1 MKNYLLVNKN
11 FPHINPIVC
20 GEEECKPNHR
30 YAGVRSYWLLHY
42 ILSGKGTFTANGVT
56 HHLHAGQCFV
66 IRPKESTVYESDSEE
81 PWHYVWIGFSAGITM
96 PEILKTKPFFEGE
109 IYERIFS
116 KMLGVATKKDDRE
129 CFLCGCIAE
138 LLAHL
143 FEENRSP
150 LSATSQAMEQAKNCI
165 ESEYMSS
172 ALTVNALAK
181 RLHLNR
187 SYFSTAFRN
196 YAGVS
201 PQEYLNAYRL
211 ERAAQLL
218 QHSDMSVAQIAMAT
232 GYADFCNF
240 SRMFK
245 RRFGISP
252 SQYAKQQFT
261 A

>member
-1 MKNYLLVNKN
+1 MINHLLVNKN
-11 FPHINPIVC
+11 FPHINPVVC
-20 GEEECKPNHR
+20 GEEKCKPNHQ

-42 ILSGKGTFTANGVT
+42 ILSGKGTFTSNGIT

-66 IRPKESTVYESDSEE
+66 IRPKESTVYESDSNE

-96 PEILKTKPFFEGE
+96 PEILKTQPFFEAQK
-109 IYERIFS
+109 YADIFS
-116 KMLGVATKKDDRE
+116 KMLGVSARKDDKE
-129 CFLCGCIAE
+129 CYLCGCIAE

-143 FEENRSP
+143 FEESRSP
-150 LSATSQAMEQAKNCI
+150 LSTTSQTMEQAKNCI
-165 ESEYMSS
+165 ESEYMSP
-172 ALTVNALAK
+172 ALTVNGVAE

-196 YAGVS
+196 YTGAS
-201 PQEYLNAYRL
+201 PQEYLNRYRL

-218 QHSDMSVAQIAMAT
+218 KSSDMSVAQIAMAT

-245 RRFGISP
+245 RRFGVSP
-252 SQYAKQQFT
+252 SKYNKQ
-261 A
+261 